1 VVTTVGRFRPLLT
14 FSVALCLSASALLMV
29 PASAS
34 ADPGPSTTQLSAS
47 NTTSLYGSAVTLQAQ
62 VTGAGVPTGSVTFVD
77 GATTIGS
84 AALDATGVAQLS
96 IATLVIGTHGI
107 VASYAG
113 DANNAPSAS
122 TPVNISVFQRTKT
135 DLLVSARPKA
145 PGATWTPTTP
155 LVLVANVI
163 RAAPAGAKRAPT
175 GTVTFSV
182 DGVKTVVPVAGL
194 HDAGLNFPNGLP
206 LGTHTAQA
214 HYNGDSVFAPST
226 SSVRT
231 IKVLRNLTTS
241 ISDAPDPVVAG
252 ASVAYTVTVTNNG
265 LASAASV
272 QVVDTLPAGTTF
284 VSATA
289 TGGCTGTGP
298 VTCLLGT
305 LAIHAS
311 RTATIVVQTSPPPP
325 PGTITD
331 TATALAGMN
340 NVAVESTV
348 VSSP

>member
-1 VVTTVGRFRPLLT
+1 
-14 FSVALCLSASALLMV
+14 
-29 PASAS
+29 
-34 ADPGPSTTQLSAS
+34 
-47 NTTSLYGSAVTLQAQ
+47 
-62 VTGAGVPTGSVTFVD
+62 
-77 GATTIGS
+77 
-84 AALDATGVAQLS
+84 
-96 IATLVIGTHGI
+96 
-107 VASYAG
+107 
-113 DANNAPSAS
+113 
-122 TPVNISVFQRTKT
+122 
-135 DLLVSARPKA
+135 
-145 PGATWTPTTP
+145 
-155 LVLVANVI
+155 
-163 RAAPAGAKRAPT
+163 
-175 GTVTFSV
+175 VTFSV